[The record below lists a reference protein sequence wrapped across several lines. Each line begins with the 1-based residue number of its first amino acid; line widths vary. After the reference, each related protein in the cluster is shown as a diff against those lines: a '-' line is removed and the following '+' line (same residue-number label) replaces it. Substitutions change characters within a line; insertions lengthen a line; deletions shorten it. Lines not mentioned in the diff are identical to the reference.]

1 MDLTYIAKQVFLTT
15 QNPRSEWRREAPPL
29 ASWVLLTLA
38 INEQTNHKKIFE
50 SVAKQHFQKFSWF
63 GSEREALLDN
73 KDSSKQ

>member
-1 MDLTYIAKQVFLTT
+1 
-15 QNPRSEWRREAPPL
+15 
-29 ASWVLLTLA
+29 LLTLA

-50 SVAKQHFQKFSWF
+50 SVALQHFQKFSWF